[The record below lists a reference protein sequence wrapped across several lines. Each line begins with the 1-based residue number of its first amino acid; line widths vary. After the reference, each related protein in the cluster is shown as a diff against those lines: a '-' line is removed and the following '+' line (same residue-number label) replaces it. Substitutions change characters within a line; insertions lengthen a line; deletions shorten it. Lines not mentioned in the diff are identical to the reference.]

1 MPPVSDII
9 IADTSCLILL
19 SKIRELDL
27 LRSMGRRVL
36 VTPAVQREFG
46 DGLPEWVGVVS
57 PRDGHYIKVLESEL
71 DAGEASAIVL
81 SIEMDNPLLVIDDLK
96 GRRMAEKLGL
106 RYSGT
111 FGLLLKAKQTGVIG
125 AVRPLLDKVRS
136 TDFRFSE
143 TLFVQTLEAAGE
155 V

>member
-1 MPPVSDII
+1 L
-9 IADTSCLILL
+9 ALL
-19 SKIRELDL
+19 QL
-27 LRSMGRRVL
+27 LGRSVM

-46 DGLPEWVGVVS
+46 QGLPDWVEVVAPIDS
-57 PRDGHYIKVLESEL
+57 HYIKVLESEL

-81 SIEMDNPLLVIDDLK
+81 SIELDNPLLILDDLK
-96 GRRMAEKLGL
+96 GRRMAERLGL

-111 FGLLLKAKQTGVIG
+111 FGLLLKAKQMGIITSVKPI
-125 AVRPLLDKVRS
+125 LQKVRQ

-143 TLFVQTLEAAGE
+143 ALFVQTLEAAGE